1 MNSLWLSNN
10 KLINNNFIKEIDTSN
25 TSNKTLLE
33 TDVCIVG
40 AGIFGLTCAYYLSN
54 LGYRVTVLE
63 KDKIGE
69 KTTGH
74 TTAKITSQHA
84 LFYDYLTNSYGQK
97 FAKDYL

>member
-1 MNSLWLSNN
+1 MIYSKNWLYYFRGEIFMNSLWLSNN

-63 KDKIGE
+63 KR
-69 KTTGH
+69 
-74 TTAKITSQHA
+74 
-84 LFYDYLTNSYGQK
+84 
-97 FAKDYL
+97 